1 MKEENK
7 KLKTWHIIFLII
19 LIIAFIIVKIWQL
32 QWPEALVNLKGVELN
47 VLIAKTPHHMYKGLS
62 GREFFGE
69 HDAMLFVFGYKDKHG
84 IVMRDMKFPIDIVW
98 FNDGV
103 VVDIASFIKP
113 EFDVPEEYLMI
124 YLPRMEANVVLE
136 LPAGWTVRNDLKI
149 GDKITLVEE

>member
-1 MKEENK
+1 
-7 KLKTWHIIFLII
+7 
-19 LIIAFIIVKIWQL
+19 
-32 QWPEALVNLKGVELN
+32 
-47 VLIAKTPHHMYKGLS
+47 
-62 GREFFGE
+62 
-69 HDAMLFVFGYKDKHG
+69 
-84 IVMRDMKFPIDIVW
+84 MRDMKFPIDIVW

-113 EFDVPEEYLMI
+113 EFDVPEEDLMI